1 MITHLLE
8 MIAALYYQAAMT
20 DFFTI
25 KWIDGRVVMIDQRL
39 LPHREV
45 YRRYRSCEGV
55 AGAIRS
61 MVIRGAPA
69 IGIAAGFGMAL
80 EAGSI
85 RTRDPGEFVDRMRAA
100 GDMLMATRPTAINLA
115 WAVRRLSALVGREA
129 ARGIERAR
137 GLVLDEARRIMRE
150 DDVANRRMG
159 RHGAAILPKGASVL
173 THCNAGALA
182 VGSYGTAIGVIRAGF
197 EAGRIGRVFV
207 DETRPYLQGAR
218 LTAWEL
224 GKLGIPHFL
233 ITDSMAGHFIHR
245 GEVDAVV
252 TGADRVA
259 ANGDTA
265 NKIGTYSVAV
275 LAKENRV
282 PFYIAAPASTFD
294 LSIRGGAQIPVEER
308 DPEEVCCAGGRRI
321 APEGTPARY
330 PAFDVTPAKYIK
342 GIITERGVLRPPY
355 VASISKTIGTARRV

>member
-1 MITHLLE
+1 MS
-8 MIAALYYQAAMT
+8 

-25 KWIDGRVVMIDQRL
+25 KWMGGNVVMIDQRL

-80 EAGSI
+80 EARSL
-85 RTRDPGEFVDRMRAA
+85 RTRDAGLFVDRMRAA
-100 GDMLMATRPTAINLA
+100 GDMLMATRPTAVNLG
-115 WAVRRLSALVGREA
+115 WAVRRIASLVERLAPRGVEGAKRAVLREA
-129 ARGIERAR
+129 HA
-137 GLVLDEARRIMRE
+137 IMRE
-150 DDVANRRMG
+150 DEVANRRMG
-159 RHGAAILPKGASVL
+159 RHGAPLFSEGSTVL

-182 VGSYGTAIGVIRAGF
+182 VGAYGTAIGVIRAGF
-197 EAGRIGRVFV
+197 EAGRVSHVFV

-224 GKLGIPHFL
+224 KKLRIPHYL
-233 ITDSMAGHFIHR
+233 ITDSMAGHFMQR

-252 TGADRVA
+252 TGADRIA

-282 PFYIAAPASTFD
+282 PFYVAAPASTFD
-294 LSIRGGAQIPVEER
+294 LSISSGRKIPVEER
-308 DPEEVCCAGGRRI
+308 DPDEVCCAGGRRI
-321 APEGTPARY
+321 APGGTRARY
-330 PAFDVTPAKYIK
+330 PAFDVTPSRYVS
-342 GIITERGVLRPPY
+342 GIITEFGVLRPPY
-355 VASISKTIGTARRV
+355 ARSIREAISKQA